1 MITFESQ
8 LKDGS
13 NTETLLTDSSPSL
26 GGGSTHLNWVGWYL
40 YYFIE
45 STENY
50 KYHVGLAAPEIR

>member
-26 GGGSTHLNWVGWYL
+26 GGGSTHLNWVG
-40 YYFIE
+40 
-45 STENY
+45 
-50 KYHVGLAAPEIR
+50 